1 MGQPLQTATVTSM
14 RPSILFCEYESH
26 HIAVEYNAMLLIRR
40 IFQTPGQKLEG
51 TEEINRLALRQHKCH
66 LNGRK
71 ESATTGQPPPL
82 STSTCER
89 TSRSQRLR
97 RIKEKQTHPGI

>member
-1 MGQPLQTATVTSM
+1 
-14 RPSILFCEYESH
+14 
-26 HIAVEYNAMLLIRR
+26 MLLIRR
-40 IFQTPGQKLEG
+40 TSQTPGQKARGG

-71 ESATTGQPPPL
+71 ESATTGQLPPL